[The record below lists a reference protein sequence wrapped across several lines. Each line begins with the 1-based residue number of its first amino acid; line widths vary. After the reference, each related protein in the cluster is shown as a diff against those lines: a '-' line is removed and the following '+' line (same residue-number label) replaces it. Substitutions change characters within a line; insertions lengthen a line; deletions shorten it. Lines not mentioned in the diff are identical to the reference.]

1 MKKLQTLT
9 AACAALLLLL
19 TAAVYPVD
27 LKNEDSQR
35 YEVKIH
41 TGSSTLNTSIDGNN
55 TQQNVC
61 SECEIEVVGVGTIKA
76 KGSATVVIKDGKLS
90 QQ

>member
-1 MKKLQTLT
+1 MKNVQRVT
-9 AACAALLLLL
+9 AAGAALLLMAA
-19 TAAVYPVD
+19 TAFPVD

-41 TGSSTLNTSIDGNN
+41 TGSSTLNTWIDGNN
-55 TQQNVC
+55 RQTSVC
-61 SECEIEVVGVGTIKA
+61 SDCVIEVVGVGTIKA
-76 KGSATVVIKDGKLS
+76 KGSVTVVIKDGKLA